1 LQLSQQSNLF
11 ADEPADLR
19 EDLCAGAAVLR
30 EFALPWVPALQAA
43 LAVIIGDA
51 PFRHLVTPGG
61 YTMSVAMTNCGA
73 YGWVSDRKGYR
84 YSAEDPLSGQPWP
97 PLPSTFLEL
106 AQRAAD
112 ALGFAGFV
120 PDCCLVNRYSPGTKL
135 SLHIDQDELNFG
147 APIVSV
153 SLGVPA
159 TFLFGGP
166 SRKDR
171 CQRITVRHGDV
182 AVWGGP
188 ARRFYHGVAT
198 LKQDS
203 HLFAGEA
210 RINLTFRRAR

>member
-1 LQLSQQSNLF
+1 MSQQPDLF
-11 ADEPADLR
+11 AQENATTVTPLADGAVILR
-19 EDLCAGAAVLR
+19 GY
-30 EFALPWVPALQAA
+30 ALPYAA
-43 LAVIIGDA
+43 DIQRAVYDITTAA
-51 PFRHLVTPGG
+51 PFRHLLTPGG
-61 YTMSVAMTNCGA
+61 YRMSVAMTNCGA
-73 YGWVSDRKGYR
+73 YGWVSDRRGYR
-84 YSAEDPLSGQPWP
+84 YSPTDPESGKPWP
-97 PLPSTFLEL
+97 AMSPTFLEL
-106 AQRAAD
+106 ATQAAN
-112 ALGFAGFV
+112 ATGFADFA

-171 CQRITVRHGDV
+171 CQRILVQHGDV

-198 LKQDS
+198 LKKDQ
-203 HLFAGEA
+203 HPFAGEV